1 MMEKVTGLIKS
12 HKLISLV
19 ILSVVIFSIYYLYEN
34 LTTASTETRYQFAT
48 VEKGT
53 IIKTIS
59 GSGQVV
65 ATNQVEIKPRASGEV
80 KKVLVKKG
88 QEVKAGAILVQL
100 DSGDAWRSVRDA
112 QLSLKS
118 AQLAYDEV
126 KNGATEAETTQSK
139 NSLAAAKTTLEKLKL
154 SQQNGYQDALDA
166 EQKLKDSV
174 VKSYEDMFN
183 SITDAFLDFPDVIS
197 GLNEVLYSK
206 GIASSEGSIDA
217 GTLNTDALVNTI
229 TKDTDKG
236 GIVSSQIIAESN
248 YDKTRPYFDSAFND
262 YRSITR
268 YSDQTT
274 LKTFLDR
281 TIELTRKLFETAKSE
296 SNLIDSWVDLRTQSD
311 QQIFSKVTSYQSD
324 LSGYLSIINSDL
336 SSLLSVKSTLE
347 TNISSLAQKQRDI
360 ETLIKNNPLDLAAA
374 EASLKE
380 KQIAYDDLKAGATES
395 DLLSQE
401 ISLGQRRNSLY
412 DAQETYADYT
422 VRAPFDGV
430 VAICDLV
437 KGDMASS
444 GTTAVT
450 LMTKQQTAVI
460 SLNEVDVAQVAV
472 EQKANIVFDALP
484 DLTITGQVAEVDS
497 LGTTSQGVVS
507 YEVKILFDVQDERIK
522 PGMSV
527 SVIITTDIK
536 QDVLLV
542 PNAAIKSS
550 GGGNYVEVST
560 TILTDQNAFS
570 STGIVISEQLNQKT
584 VEVGLSNDSDTE
596 IVSGLSEGDQILI
609 KIISATTATTATQ
622 TKSILQAAGAGGG
635 ARITGSGGFGR

>member
-1 MMEKVTGLIKS
+1 MEKAKILIKS

-19 ILSVVIFSIYYLYEN
+19 IFLVVILSIYYLYGN
-34 LTTASTETRYQFAT
+34 LTTASAETKYQFAT

-65 ATNQVEIKPRASGEV
+65 ATSQVEIKPRASGEV

-126 KNGATEAETTQSK
+126 KNGATEAELTQAE
-139 NSLAAAKTTLEKLKL
+139 NSLTAAKTTLEKLKL
-154 SQQNGYQDALDA
+154 SQQNGYQDALEA

-229 TKDTDKG
+229 AKDTDKG
-236 GIVSSQIIAESN
+236 GIVSSQTIAENN
-248 YDKTRPYFDSAFND
+248 YDKTRPYFDVAFND

-268 YSDQTT
+268 YSDQAT

-296 SNLIDSWVDLRTQSD
+296 SNLIDSWVDLRTQED
-311 QQIFSKVTSYQSD
+311 QQIFSKVTSYQTD
-324 LSGYLSIINSDL
+324 LSGYLSTINSDL
-336 SSLLSVKSTLE
+336 SSLLSVKSTLD

-380 KQIAYDDLKAGATES
+380 KQIAFDDLKAGATES

-430 VAICDLV
+430 VAVCDLV

-444 GTTAVT
+444 GTAAVT

-460 SLNEVDVAQVAV
+460 SLNEVDVAQIAV
-472 EQKANIVFDALP
+472 GQKSNITFDALP
-484 DLTITGQVAEVDS
+484 DLNITGQVAELDS
-497 LGTTSQGVVS
+497 LGTTSQGVVL

-527 SVIITTDIK
+527 SVIITTDLK

-550 GGGNYVEVST
+550 GNSNYVEISVKKIT
-560 TILTDQNAFS
+560 EENAFA
-570 STGIVISEQLNQKT
+570 STGVAMSDGLIQKN
-584 VEVGLSNDSDTE
+584 VEVGLSNDSSTE
-596 IVSGLSEGDQILI
+596 IVSGLIEGDQVLI
-609 KIISATTATTATQ
+609 KTINSTSTTTTQ
-622 TKSILQAAGAGGG
+622 TKSILQATGGG
-635 ARITGSGGFGR
+635 MGSGMGRP

>member
-1 MMEKVTGLIKS
+1 MIEKSKILIKW
-12 HKLISLV
+12 HKIISIVIVLIVLV
-19 ILSVVIFSIYYLYEN
+19 SGYYLYKHFS
-34 LTTASTETRYQFAT
+34 TASVETRYQFAT

-65 ATNQVEIKPRASGEV
+65 ATNQVDIKPKASGEV
-80 KKVLVKKG
+80 IRVAVKKG
-88 QEVKAGAILVQL
+88 QDVKAGAILVQL
-100 DSGDAWRSVRDA
+100 DAGDAWRTVRDA

-126 KNGATEAETTQSK
+126 KNGATEAELTQSE
-139 NSLAAAKTTLEKLKL
+139 NSLTAAKTTVEKLKL
-154 SQQNGYQDALDA
+154 SQQNGYQDALEA
-166 EQKLKDSV
+166 EQKLRDSV
-174 VKSYEDMFN
+174 TKSYEDMFN

-217 GTLNTDALVNTI
+217 GTLNTDALINTI

-236 GIVSSQIIAESN
+236 GIVSSQILAENN
-248 YDKTRPYFDSAFND
+248 YDQTRPYFDSAFID

-296 SNLIDSWVDLRTQSD
+296 SNFIDSWVDLRTQED

-324 LSGYLSIINSDL
+324 LSGYLSTINSDL
-336 SSLLSVKSTLE
+336 SSLLAVKSTLD
-347 TNISSLAQKQRDI
+347 TNISLLAQKQRDI
-360 ETLIKNNPLDLAAA
+360 ETSIKNNPLDLAAA

-380 KQIAYDDLKAGATES
+380 KQIAYNELKAGATES

-430 VAICDLV
+430 VAVCDLV

-444 GTTAVT
+444 GTAAVT

-472 EQKANIVFDALP
+472 GQKSNITFDALP
-484 DLTITGQVAEVDS
+484 DLNITGQVAELDS

-527 SVIITTDIK
+527 SVTITTDLK
-536 QDVLLV
+536 QDILLV

-550 GGGNYVEVST
+550 GDTNYVET
-560 TILTDQNAFS
+560 PAQKLTDENAFS
-570 STGIVISEQLNQKT
+570 STGIILSDTLNQQN
-584 VEVGLSNDSDTE
+584 VEVGISNDSDTE
-596 IVSGLSEGDQILI
+596 IVSGLKEGDQVLI
-609 KIISATTATTATQ
+609 KTINATSTTTQ
-622 TKSILQAAGAGGG
+622 TKSILQAA
-635 ARITGSGGFGR
+635 TGSRSGLGVGMRPD